1 MVAKIDNE
9 ILLEN
14 HAFNIRHATIHSL
27 AEGLGARV
35 TWDTTE
41 FILEIK
47 PNNKFFFDRNGN
59 YSKVGNTEYN
69 TPITRLNVQTTLPS
83 RQKPVI

>member
-41 FILEIK
+41 FILKIK
-47 PNNKFFFDRNGN
+47 PNNKFFLIEMETTVKLAIQNITHQLLDST
-59 YSKVGNTEYN
+59 SKPHFHLVKN
-69 TPITRLNVQTTLPS
+69 Q
-83 RQKPVI
+83 